1 MVIQSQKG
9 RKLRKEQIREYV
21 WLFNT
26 MARTKQT
33 PRNMARTKQ
42 TPVMQRQDSVL
53 PAEATPSPVAVMQC
67 QDSVLPA
74 EATPSPVAVMQCQD
88 SVLPAEATPSPVDVM
103 QRQDSVLPAGA
114 TLSPVAVMQRQD
126 SVQGDS
132 NKRQRTSST
141 VSWPMTSTGVA
152 GETSVAPDLN

>member
-42 TPVMQRQDSVL
+42 TPAMQR
-53 PAEATPSPVAVMQC
+53 
-67 QDSVLPA
+67 
-74 EATPSPVAVMQCQD
+74 QD

-141 VSWPMTSTGVA
+141 VSWPMTSTGMA
-152 GETSVAPDLN
+152 EETSVAPDLN